1 MVSVGKSH
9 ASELFQAFG
18 PLRRIPIIAGG
29 YMGMQVEADFFLV
42 QIVTPELISS
52 RFDLAQQISR
62 QIS

>member
-1 MVSVGKSH
+1 
-9 ASELFQAFG
+9 
-18 PLRRIPIIAGG
+18 
-29 YMGMQVEADFFLV
+29 MGMQVEADFFLV